1 MIIIIMLT
9 TYVISCL
16 LTFKAFVMLSA
27 SSPNPNPRVIGI
39 RYLIAGTLI
48 RLVTIIFAWSQGL
61 FILYAIIGQLLPY
74 IIMAVF
80 CLVLNVV
87 DKFKE

>member
-1 MIIIIMLT
+1 MNIILIIS
-9 TYVISCL
+9 YVISCL
-16 LTFKAFVMLSA
+16 LTLKGFVLLCA
-27 SSPNPNPRVIGI
+27 SPGSPYSRIIATRHV
-39 RYLIAGTLI
+39 IAGTLI
-48 RLVTIIFAWSQGL
+48 RLITLIFAWSQGL

-80 CLVLNVV
+80 CLILNVV